1 MASPQAQFDELSFYT
16 LTHPLPAFLH
26 QNAVD
31 AFAAQLADETTR
43 PIKII
48 FALVG
53 LYLTLEHGYTGKQ
66 VQRIHM
72 QLAARRKQWPHPD
85 LPVERGSITV
95 AEVLQAPPGEARDAA
110 IRKWC
115 LSVWEPYQP
124 ARGLI
129 HNLLTS
135 ELGLD
140 L

>member
-1 MASPQAQFDELSFYT
+1 MPTPQDQFDELSFDT
-16 LTHPLPAFLH
+16 LAHPSRDFLH

-31 AFAAQLADETTR
+31 AFAAQLADETTK
-43 PIKII
+43 PIKIV

-72 QLAARRKQWPHPD
+72 QLAARRKQWPRPE
-85 LPVERGSITV
+85 LPATRGNITV
-95 AEVLQAPPGEARDAA
+95 AEVLAAQPGEARDRA
-110 IRKWC
+110 IRAWC
-115 LSVWEPYQP
+115 ISVWEPYQP
-124 ARGLI
+124 TRELI
-129 HNLLTS
+129 HNLLKS

>member
-1 MASPQAQFDELSFYT
+1 MPTPQEQFDELSFYT
-16 LTHPLPAFLH
+16 LAHGDPQFIH
-26 QNAVD
+26 QNVVD
-31 AFAAQLADETTR
+31 AFAAQHADETTK

-72 QLAARRKQWPHPD
+72 QLAAHRKHWPRPE
-85 LPVERGSITV
+85 LPTERGSVAV
-95 AEVLQAPPGEARDAA
+95 AEVLATPPGEARDQA
-110 IRKWC
+110 IRNWC
-115 LSVWEPYQP
+115 ESVWQPYRP
-124 ARGLI
+124 ARELI
-129 HNLLTS
+129 RNLLKS